1 MLSKRTI
8 TTAIAAGV
16 GVIALVAG
24 SAAPAHAGPNTPN
37 RDRYAALGDSIPAG
51 VGSSV
56 KGAYP
61 ALLAGKVNKVTIAAS
76 SGATTSSALAQVA
89 RIAPKAQQ
97 VTITVGANDVGWTGV
112 AVACATGGQAACAT
126 ALGAAAQA
134 VNGVPMGV
142 ATLVG
147 AVRAQAPGA
156 TVYVTGYPALFQP
169 SRDPDTLSLTCA
181 GLPGFDATQLAAF
194 DQAIGGLN
202 QAIAGGAAATG
213 ATYVDV
219 TDEFAGHGLCSGPG
233 SYINPPMPTA
243 TGYAEAS
250 LHPNAAGQAAYAEAL
265 AEAGV
270 RTHQD

>member
-51 VGSSV
+51 VGSSTQ
-56 KGAYP
+56 ASYP
-61 ALLAGKVNKVTIAAS
+61 ALIAGKVNKVTMAAT
-76 SGATTSSALAQVA
+76 SGATTSSALAQVG

-126 ALGAAAQA
+126 ALGAAATA
-134 VNGVPMGV
+134 VSGVPMGV
-142 ATLVG
+142 ATLVT

-169 SRDPDTLSLTCA
+169 TFGSATLSFTCA
-181 GLPGFDATQLAAF
+181 ALPGFDAAQLEAF
-194 DQAIGGLN
+194 DQAIAGLN
-202 QAIAGGAAATG
+202 QAIASGAAATG

-219 TDEFAGHGLCSGPG
+219 TEEFTDHGLCSGPG
-233 SYINPPMPTA
+233 SYINPPTLTS
-243 TGYAEAS
+243 TGYAQSS
-250 LHPNAAGQAAYAEAL
+250 LHPNAAGQAAYAKAL

-270 RTHQD
+270 HTHQD